1 MGDPC
6 QHSRFGVAALDLPM
20 TESAI
25 CRRTI
30 DFCWYMSTRTLPT
43 AAILAASFALAL
55 LLFAPQQ
62 ALAHAGHRHEAAVTQ
77 HAPEQVKPVAA
88 KPVVP
93 EPAEAQTASSLES
106 VGALCVSTETVQP
119 SWRLTNAP
127 SEDGKSCPAG
137 CCQSMGAHCCPVTLL
152 DAALVIAPPLGLS
165 IFADLAD
172 RGAGIQPGA
181 LSEPPK
187 SLI

>member
-6 QHSRFGVAALDLPM
+6 QHSHFGVARLDLPM
-20 TESAI
+20 TESPI

-30 DFCWYMSTRTLPT
+30 DLCCTMSARTLPK
-43 AAILAASFALAL
+43 AVILVASFVLAL
-55 LLFAPQQ
+55 LMFVPQQ

-77 HAPEQVKPVAA
+77 PAPEQVKPVAA

-93 EPAEAQTASSLES
+93 EPAEEQTASSLES
-106 VGALCVSTETVQP
+106 VGALYVSTETDQP

-127 SEDGKSCPAG
+127 SEHGKSCPAG

-165 IFADLAD
+165 IFPELID